1 MRRTR
6 SVLRLVISIL
16 AFCLVTAS
24 MTLAAP
30 RAEAAGCTTYY
41 VSSAS
46 GSDSNDGCTTAT
58 AWKTLT
64 NVNATTFAAGNQ
76 ILFQDGG
83 SWTGQ
88 LHPLGSGASGSP
100 IVISDYGSG
109 AKPAINGGGV
119 DAAVYLV
126 NQQYWTVQNLEVTN
140 TTTTAAARAGVLVE
154 NDTSGILSGISILNL
169 NLHDVLGYWDGT
181 MLQPS
186 KDAGISFNLSDSYAN
201 NGWDGILIQ
210 GNTMNKVDAGG
221 VYIGSYN
228 GYGHSTSTS
237 NVVVQNNTL
246 NDVGGN
252 GIVCVFCDA
261 PTVQYNTVTD
271 TGYRYG
277 GAAMWM
283 ALNTGGVWQYNE
295 VGRYG
300 KIAEDGTGFDI
311 DHDNTGVIVQYNY
324 THDNAGGALEF
335 CCRPSFGA
343 TSSIVRYNI
352 SQNDGIQTAVYAKLT
367 GLTTTGTTQVY
378 NNTVYQSADNNAP
391 ITSGTASGNNIVFSN
406 NLIYK
411 LGTGGYSSSGT
422 WTHNLFYGNHPSSEP
437 TDSAKVTADP
447 LLVAPGGAS
456 TGSSTASAY
465 KLLTGSP
472 AISAGVLVSG
482 NGGSD
487 FFGNT
492 VSSTAAPSIGA
503 FNGSGTTLPTAQYG
517 ARYTFYQGSGTR
529 APDVT
534 NHANTGTLQTGAAWT
549 TGRTSPYAVALT
561 GASNSYVDVPNT
573 VLDTSTSYSV
583 SAWVKLNSLTGNQTF
598 ASIDGT
604 KISPFYLQLAGGK
617 LAFTVRSSDSTGATA
632 TSVTGATAATGT
644 WYHMVGVYDAS
655 AHTISLYVNGLLAGS
670 ASFSSGWKATG
681 HTAIGRALWNG
692 AAVDFVNGAVDDVQ
706 FLPSAIS
713 KNRAFALGTDASTYY
728 ALDEASGT
736 SVNDSVSGDRQGT
749 LYGNA
754 TWTTGKVGASAVSLD
769 GTRNTEVD
777 VNANAVDTG
786 ASYTATAWVKFASTS
801 TTQTV
806 LSADGHYV
814 SGFYLQLAGGKL
826 AYTTRSSDS
835 GSSTATSITGPTVT
849 AGTWYQVVASYDAS
863 AQTLSLYVNG
873 SLAGTASFTAPWT
886 APGLTEIGR
895 AMWNQK
901 SVDQLNGQVDD
912 VYFYKRALTTTEI
925 SALYS
930 L

>member
-1 MRRTR
+1 M
-6 SVLRLVISIL
+6 
-16 AFCLVTAS
+16 
-24 MTLAAP
+24 
-30 RAEAAGCTTYY
+30 
-41 VSSAS
+41 
-46 GSDSNDGCTTAT
+46 
-58 AWKTLT
+58 
-64 NVNATTFAAGNQ
+64 
-76 ILFQDGG
+76 
-83 SWTGQ
+83 
-88 LHPLGSGASGSP
+88 
-100 IVISDYGSG
+100 
-109 AKPAINGGGV
+109 
-119 DAAVYLV
+119 
-126 NQQYWTVQNLEVTN
+126 QNLEVTN

-252 GIVCVFCDA
+252 GVVCVFCDA

-492 VSSTAAPSIGA
+492 VSSTAAPSISA

-706 FLPSAIS
+706 FLPRRSPRTGPSPSAPTPARTTRS
-713 KNRAFALGTDASTYY
+713 TRRAAPASTTPSR
-728 ALDEASGT
+728 ATGRAPCTATRPGPPEGSAPRPSASTAPGT
-736 SVNDSVSGDRQGT
+736 PTSTSTPT
-749 LYGNA
+749 L
-754 TWTTGKVGASAVSLD
+754 
-769 GTRNTEVD
+769 
-777 VNANAVDTG
+777 VDTG

-849 AGTWYQVVASYDAS
+849 AGTWYQVVASS
-863 AQTLSLYVNG
+863 
-873 SLAGTASFTAPWT
+873 
-886 APGLTEIGR
+886 
-895 AMWNQK
+895 
-901 SVDQLNGQVDD
+901 
-912 VYFYKRALTTTEI
+912 
-925 SALYS
+925 
-930 L
+930 